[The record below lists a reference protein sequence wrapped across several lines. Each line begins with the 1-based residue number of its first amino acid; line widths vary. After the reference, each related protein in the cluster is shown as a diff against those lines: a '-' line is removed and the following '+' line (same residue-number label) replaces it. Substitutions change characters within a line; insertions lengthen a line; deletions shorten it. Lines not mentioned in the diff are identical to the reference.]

1 MRNGGETNSFVCFR
15 GHCLQICLKYSVLEA
30 LYLCPCSLPLACC
43 ALRPSCEPYS
53 LRFDALHAL
62 CALRFDAL
70 HTSCA
75 SRLLAPHTPRAP
87 LTPYYTPC
95 EPYSLRFDASHT
107 SCASRLLAPPRGLSR
122 TLARAREFF
131 GHSPSLLMS
140 LCQLLA
146 QDNSPAHRPKNI
158 L

>member
-62 CALRFDAL
+62 CALRFDAPHTLCASDAL
-70 HTSCA
+70 HTLAPHAFLCA

-87 LTPYYTPC
+87 YAFLRLTP
-95 EPYSLRFDASHT
+95 
-107 SCASRLLAPPRGLSR
+107 SCAPAGFITHPR
-122 TLARAREFF
+122 TRERIF